1 MFTRREVFTESFL
14 PRDLPGRK
22 RERDR
27 LEEILAPATR
37 GEPARS
43 CWELGP
49 SGVGKTTTARWML
62 KQLRSNHLVDW
73 TLVECVGS
81 TRWQMLGDI
90 CGDHPQVP
98 HHAGMGVSQM
108 LTELEETV
116 DDPYVVVLDEFDGL
130 EDEQLLVDL
139 YGLEMVSVICI
150 GHDQEDAFAT
160 VPDRADGLIHAE
172 TIEFEPYSVTALLDI
187 LEARVE
193 TGLEEGVVDAD
204 QLHRIADAAG
214 GSARKAV
221 QSLRSAVEL
230 GEERGHT
237 EVTEAD
243 VDDCFEH
250 AMERIREQLLNSL
263 ARDHHIVYSIIHEA
277 SPQGVTP
284 PEILERYHERSGKSR
299 TRQQVRNYREKLQR
313 YELVESEG
321 STRWDRW
328 TVVDETLE
336 APLRK
341 PA

>member
-1 MFTRREVFTESFL
+1 MFRKREVFTESFL
-14 PRDLPGRK
+14 PRDLPGRQ

-27 LEEILAPATR
+27 LEDVLKPATR

-49 SGVGKTTTARWML
+49 SGVGKTTAARWML
-62 KQLRSNHLVDW
+62 KQLHTTHLVDW

-81 TRWQMLGDI
+81 SRWQILGDI
-90 CGDHPQVP
+90 CGNHPKVP

-108 LTELEETV
+108 LTELETVV

-130 EDEQLLVDL
+130 EETELLVDL
-139 YGLEMVSVICI
+139 YELEMVSVICI
-150 GHDQEDAFAT
+150 GHDQEDAHAM
-160 VPDRADGLIHAE
+160 VPDRADGLLHAE
-172 TIEFEPYSVTALLDI
+172 TVEFEPYDHSALLDI

-193 TGLEEGVVDAD
+193 TGLEDGAVDAD
-204 QLHRIADAAG
+204 QLHRIADGAG
-214 GSARKAV
+214 GSARRAV

-237 EVTEAD
+237 EVTAAD
-243 VDDCFEH
+243 VEDCFEH
-250 AMERIREQLLNSL
+250 AMDRIREQLLASL
-263 ARDHHIVYSIIHEA
+263 ARDHHIVYSIIREA

-284 PEILERYHERSGKSR
+284 PEILERYHERADKNP

-313 YELVESEG
+313 YELVEAEG

-328 TVVDETLE
+328 TVVDETLK
-336 APLRK
+336 APLRQ